1 MLTVR
6 FVLSG
11 WHYDF
16 RMPPKRGR
24 KSIRP
29 ARYSDDVTTR
39 STTKRRRTTRVET
52 APSDDEAQAVT
63 VAPPDIVVLNEQ
75 MAAMQQQIQSISDVV
90 IGMAT
95 AAAAPPTE
103 CEETRPLRR
112 PAAAAGSAATVASD
126 VVVDSACVLGENID
140 EHFPWVMQSF
150 SSVPLGSLVDPK
162 IKAKIWA
169 KQFVELELLAA
180 ESTPQTLFMLD
191 AHTSKP
197 VVEVR
202 DQPTKRI
209 TNVEQWTDAFLLYI
223 AIYLE
228 RHPADTADILKYLQI
243 IRTMSANAH
252 SKLFLSYDRNFR
264 KLRARNSMP
273 WCNIHQEL
281 FHHVTSEATK
291 AQSQSRGGFPLT
303 RQPFQRKQSFPAGYC
318 YAFCATGRCRNA
330 ACTYSHMCPTCS
342 GPHAPSMCPT
352 KRTGQRPSN
361 AFASRPAIQALRKK

>member
-1 MLTVR
+1 MRL
-6 FVLSG
+6 VLSG
-11 WHYDF
+11 WHYSF

-24 KSIRP
+24 KSTRP
-29 ARYSDDVTTR
+29 ARYRDDVTTR
-39 STTKRRRTTRVET
+39 STTKRRRTTNVVT
-52 APSDDEAQAVT
+52 APSDDEAQSVM

-75 MAAMQQQIQSISDVV
+75 MAAMQQQIQSISEVV
-90 IGMAT
+90 LGMAT
-95 AAAAPPTE
+95 TAAAPPTSFGE
-103 CEETRPLRR
+103 ARQLSR
-112 PAAAAGSAATVASD
+112 PAAAAGSAAAAASD
-126 VVVDSACVLGENID
+126 FVDEACVLGENLD
-140 EHFPWVMQSF
+140 EPLPWVMQSF

-162 IKAKIWA
+162 LKAKIWA

-191 AHTSKP
+191 AQTSKP

-202 DQPTKRI
+202 DQPTKKI
-209 TNVEQWTDAFLLYI
+209 TSIEQWTDAFLLYI

-228 RHPADTADILKYLQI
+228 RHPADTPDILKYLQI

-281 FHHVTSEATK
+281 FHHVTCDANK
-291 AQSQSRGGFPLT
+291 AQSQSRGFPLNRQPF

-330 ACTYSHMCPTCS
+330 ACNYSHMCPTCS
-342 GPHAPSMCPT
+342 GPHAPSTCPT
-352 KRTGQRPSN
+352 QRTGQSPPN
-361 AFASRPAIQALRKK
+361 TFTNRPAIQALRKK